1 MRYNMES
8 FAGALLLQW
17 CAGQWEGEYA
27 MSGRKDAPLFH
38 CIKALVRV
46 FYPRMHMEGLER
58 LPEKCIIVGNHSQMN
73 GPIVGELYIPEPHA
87 IWCAGE
93 MMKLEQ
99 VPAYAYAD
107 FWSEK
112 PKWTHGLYRLLS
124 YLIAPLSVCVFN
136 NANTIPVYRDARI
149 IGTYRESIRRL
160 EAGERIVIFPECR

>member
-99 VPAYAYAD
+99 
-107 FWSEK
+107 
-112 PKWTHGLYRLLS
+112 
-124 YLIAPLSVCVFN
+124 
-136 NANTIPVYRDARI
+136 
-149 IGTYRESIRRL
+149 
-160 EAGERIVIFPECR
+160 